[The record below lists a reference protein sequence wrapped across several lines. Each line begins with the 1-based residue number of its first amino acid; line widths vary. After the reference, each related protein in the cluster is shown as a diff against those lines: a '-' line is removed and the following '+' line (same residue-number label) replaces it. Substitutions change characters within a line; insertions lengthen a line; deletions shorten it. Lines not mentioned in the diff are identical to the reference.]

1 MGAHNMP
8 QVATAI
14 PKATSIRAS
23 GLSISIFRFL
33 VLLAFIIPA
42 SIRCS
47 TDAAASDWASYG
59 HFCDDGLRVA
69 RSDPKANISKYL
81 TGCMEFIRR
90 LPPAFLRGVQI
101 GYEQRAWMRYFQGDL
116 SGALS
121 EFDALI
127 KRDRKTGLYSRA
139 DFFKEIREYGRAI
152 ADYDELTRLLPD
164 NGTVYYNRGEA
175 WAQKAYQAY
184 NDPQL
189 FDRAFSD
196 LAKAM
201 NMEPKWTQAWAYLT
215 RGNIETH
222 LEQHDKAL

>member
-1 MGAHNMP
+1 
-8 QVATAI
+8 
-14 PKATSIRAS
+14 
-23 GLSISIFRFL
+23 
-33 VLLAFIIPA
+33 
-42 SIRCS
+42 
-47 TDAAASDWASYG
+47 
-59 HFCDDGLRVA
+59 
-69 RSDPKANISKYL
+69 
-81 TGCMEFIRR
+81 MEFIRR

-189 FDRAFSD
+189 FDQAFSD

-222 LEQHDKAL
+222 LEQHDKALADWNEAVRLVPATEKMRLLVNRAGELWGRRGDFDRARADSDEAMRLDPK